1 MVNDIT
7 NGISVKLNSIYGD
20 GYKIY
25 DSNIRQELKP
35 PCFFIKLIKVINTP
49 LLGSRKKRQHF
60 FDVHYFPVNDAD
72 TENIHAVGDALTE
85 GLEYITLTN
94 GDILRGKDMSYEVID
109 GVLHFN
115 ITYQTVLIN
124 MEKDDPMDQYGLEVG
139 IRE

>member
-7 NGISVKLNSIYGD
+7 NGISIKLNSIHGD
-20 GYKIY
+20 GHKIY
-25 DSNIRQELKP
+25 DSNIRQELEP

-49 LLGSRKKRQHF
+49 FLGSRKKREYL
-60 FDVHYFPVNDAD
+60 FDVHYFLANDAD
-72 TENIHAVGDALTE
+72 TEYMNAVGDTLME

-115 ITYQTVLIN
+115 ITYQVVLIN

-139 IRE
+139 IKE